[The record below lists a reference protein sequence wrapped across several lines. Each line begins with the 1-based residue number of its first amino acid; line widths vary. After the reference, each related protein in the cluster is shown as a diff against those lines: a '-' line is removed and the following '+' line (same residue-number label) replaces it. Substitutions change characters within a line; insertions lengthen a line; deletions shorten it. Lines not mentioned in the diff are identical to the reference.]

1 MKVRDSGMPDSA
13 TWEQFFDAPLVLR
26 RVGFDDRRA
35 DVVDFG
41 CGYGT
46 FSIAAAQM
54 TAGTVYAIDMDP
66 GMVAATAARAA
77 SLGLGNVRT
86 VERDFDADG
95 TGLPDRSVRFAML
108 FNLLHTEAPLRMLR
122 EARRVLAPGGKLAII
137 HWVHDAATP
146 RGPELG
152 IRPSPE
158 QCRGWL
164 GQVGFAILVP
174 FIALPP
180 YHFGLTGTLPYHGL
194 PPASAANN

>member
-26 RVGFDDRRA
+26 QLGFDDPRA

-54 TAGTVYAIDMDP
+54 TRGTVHAIDMDH
-66 GMVAATAARAA
+66 GMVAATATRAA
-77 SLGLGNVRT
+77 LLGLGNVRT
-86 VERDFDADG
+86 IERDFDADG
-95 TGLPDRSVRFAML
+95 TGLPDDSVSFAML
-108 FNLLHTEAPLRMLR
+108 FNMLHAEAPQRMLR
-122 EARRVLAPGGKLAII
+122 EARRILAPGGKLAVI
-137 HWVHDAATP
+137 HWVHDVATP

-158 QCRGWL
+158 QCRDWL
-164 GQVGFAILVP
+164 GQAGFGILIPCV
-174 FIALPP
+174 ALPP
-180 YHFGLTGTLPYHGL
+180 YHFGLTGTRP
-194 PPASAANN
+194 